1 MTLMNPNDFTDTYT
15 QLTTLLAAQER
26 ADPPRSLVDLAA
38 RRTEREMLN
47 QHFGAIE
54 EAVSHLRDRR
64 DDLPR
69 LPRLEHVRW
78 AQAVLALPNLA
89 FLEVDTDGLHSDA
102 EVLRVVL
109 LAKDGTT
116 LYSQLYKPR
125 RPLTERSTHLTAISP
140 EMLEQAPSLAEEWE
154 RLTQAL
160 TGRYILSFNLEFD
173 QSRLRDNAGHYRL
186 TPVVVIGD
194 CLMLRAGTYYEAYS
208 YPRLSDLCKRIGF
221 PLPEHPEQDAHD
233 RARGQIHLLEA
244 MAQGI
249 THVPAPEV
257 GREDDHADQDDDD
270 PFSPL
275 DER

>member
-1 MTLMNPNDFTDTYT
+1 MTHMNPNDFTDTYT

-26 ADPPRSLVDLAA
+26 ADPPRSLIDLEA
-38 RRTEREMLN
+38 RRKEREMLN
-47 QHFGAIE
+47 HHFGAIE

-102 EVLRVVL
+102 NVLRIVL
-109 LAKDGTT
+109 LAKDGTP
-116 LYSQLYKPR
+116 LYSQLFKPN
-125 RPLTERSTHLTAISP
+125 RPLTERITHLTAISP

-154 RLTQAL
+154 RITQAFA
-160 TGRYILSFNLEFD
+160 GRYILSFNLEFD
-173 QSRLRDNAGHYRL
+173 QARLGDNAGRSWL
-186 TPVVVIGD
+186 TPVTIIGD
-194 CLMLRAGTYYEAYS
+194 CLMLRAGTYYETYS
-208 YPRLSDLCKRIGF
+208 YPRLSDLCTRIGF
-221 PLPEHPEQDAHD
+221 PLPEHPQQDVYD

-249 THVPAPEV
+249 TRVATPTAE
-257 GREDDHADQDDDD
+257 REDDPADQEDDD
-270 PFSPL
+270 PFAPL
-275 DER
+275 EA

>member
-1 MTLMNPNDFTDTYT
+1 MTHMNPNDFTDTYT

-26 ADPPRSLVDLAA
+26 ADPPRSLVELQA
-38 RRTEREMLN
+38 RRKERETLN
-47 QHFGAIE
+47 RHLGAIE
-54 EAVSHLRDRR
+54 EAIAHLRDRR

-69 LPRLEHVRW
+69 LPRLEPVLW

-109 LAKDGTT
+109 LAKDGTS

-125 RPLTERSTHLTAISP
+125 RPLTERTTHLTAIAP
-140 EMLEQAPSLAEEWE
+140 EMLEQAPSLPEEWE
-154 RLTQAL
+154 RLVQAFA
-160 TGRYILSFNLEFD
+160 GRYIFSFNLEFD
-173 QSRLRDNAGHYRL
+173 QSKLRENAERYGL

-194 CLMLRAGTYYEAYS
+194 CLMQRAETYYELYS
-208 YPRLSDLCKRIGF
+208 YPKLSDLCSRIGF
-221 PLPEHPEQDAHD
+221 PLPEHPRQDASD

-249 THVPAPEV
+249 TSIPAPTTDT
-257 GREDDHADQDDDD
+257 EDAPVDQEDED
-270 PFSPL
+270 PFAPL
-275 DER
+275 EG

>member
-1 MTLMNPNDFTDTYT
+1 MTLMNPNDFTNAYT
-15 QLTTLLAAQER
+15 ELTALLAAEER
-26 ADPPRSLVDLAA
+26 ADPPRSLVDLEA
-38 RRTEREMLN
+38 RRKERETLN

-54 EAVSHLRDRR
+54 EAISQLRDRR

-102 EVLRVVL
+102 NVLRIVL
-109 LAKDGTT
+109 LAKDGTP

-125 RPLTERSTHLTAISP
+125 HPLTERSTHLTAISP

-160 TGRYILSFNLEFD
+160 MGRYVLSFNLEFD

-208 YPRLSDLCKRIGF
+208 YPKLSDLCTRIGF
-221 PLPEHPEQDAHD
+221 PLPEHPQQDAYD

-249 THVPAPEV
+249 TYVPVPAADT
-257 GREDDHADQDDDD
+257 EDDPADQDDDD
-270 PFSPL
+270 PFAPL
-275 DER
+275 ES